1 MNNIKKTSGYVIL
14 FVLFLCF
21 MFLNLAMKEKLFQ
34 IGALLYALLIT
45 VIGSIAMYI
54 WNNWIKDKND
64 ENSES

>member
-1 MNNIKKTSGYVIL
+1 
-14 FVLFLCF
+14 